1 MGIEHLFITCI
12 NNVQLSELYRG
23 LFFYNLY
30 ELILLVFIVI
40 MLIILIFVLETLQ
53 HTVHKNESYASIGT
67 AVGTVLSQTKD

>member
-1 MGIEHLFITCI
+1 VSYTVVC
-12 NNVQLSELYRG
+12 
-23 LFFYNLY
+23 FYDLY

-67 AVGTVLSQTKD
+67 AVGIVLSQTNDWDGGRFLEKF